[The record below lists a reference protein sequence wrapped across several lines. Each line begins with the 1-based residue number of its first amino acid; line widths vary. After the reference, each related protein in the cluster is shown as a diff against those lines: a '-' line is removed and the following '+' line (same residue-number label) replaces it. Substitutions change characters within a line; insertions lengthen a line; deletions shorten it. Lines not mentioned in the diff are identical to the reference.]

1 MMISAYDLLDYA
13 QGHSG
18 KAVEG
23 LWQSI
28 QLRPDFASTELI
40 NIGVRFQSEAESRFR
55 LLNSFDKFSH
65 LYGGAAEDELRFVT
79 SALGASLS
87 KGFSQSPFPSVEF
100 GETKFARGESADEI
114 VERLFRS
121 TVSFDGPI
129 HRPSRKARG
138 KFVSNS
144 VARDR
149 VFQAMKVEGGLSAE
163 SILAEGGDLLF
174 QANSKVV
181 ALDIPLQPSGRL
193 GTLVS
198 AAFSKTDSV
207 ERVLLR
213 GYLDLTTAM
222 ALRGIHC
229 SGFFIYRPSEVVS
242 EFQRK
247 QVDNVIDLVEW
258 KLLRSGI
265 RTQVSE
271 DTNLLAQGILE
282 WAS

>member
-18 KAVEG
+18 KMVEG

-28 QLRPDFASTELI
+28 QLRPDFASTELL
-40 NIGVRFQSEAESRFR
+40 NIGVRFQNGAESHFR

-65 LYGGAAEDELRFVT
+65 LYGEAAEDELRFVT

-87 KGFSQSPFPSVEF
+87 KGLSQLPFSSVEF
-100 GETKFARGESADEI
+100 GEKKFARGESADEI
-114 VERLFRS
+114 VERLFKS
-121 TVSFDGPI
+121 TVSIAGPI
-129 HRPSRKARG
+129 HRSSKARG

-144 VARDR
+144 IARDQ
-149 VFQAMKVEGGLSAE
+149 VFRALKVGAGLSAE
-163 SILAEGGDLLF
+163 RILAQDGDLLF
-174 QANSKVV
+174 QANNQVV
-181 ALDIPLQPSGRL
+181 ALDIPLQPLGRL

-198 AAFSKTDSV
+198 AAFSKADSV

-222 ALRGIHC
+222 ALRGIHS
-229 SGFFIYRPSEVVS
+229 SGFFIYRSSEVVS
-242 EFQRK
+242 ESQRN

-258 KLLRSGI
+258 KLSKSGI
-265 RTQVSE
+265 RTQVSG
-271 DTNLLAQGILE
+271 DTSQLAQGILE

>member
-1 MMISAYDLLDYA
+1 MMISAYDLLDHA

-18 KAVEG
+18 KMVEG

-28 QLRPDFASTELI
+28 QLRPDFASTELL
-40 NIGVRFQSEAESRFR
+40 NIGVRFQNGAETRFR
-55 LLNSFDKFSH
+55 LLTSFDKFSH
-65 LYGGAAEDELRFVT
+65 LYGEAAEDELRFVT

-87 KGFSQSPFPSVEF
+87 KGLSQSPFPSVEF
-100 GETKFARGESADEI
+100 GETKFARGECADEI

-129 HRPSRKARG
+129 HRPSKVRG

-144 VARDR
+144 IARDR
-149 VFQAMKVEGGLSAE
+149 VFQALKLEAGLGVER
-163 SILAEGGDLLF
+163 ILAENEALLF
-174 QANSKVV
+174 QANSQVV
-181 ALDIPLQPSGRL
+181 ALDIPLQPFGRL

-198 AAFSKTDSV
+198 AAFSKADSV
-207 ERVLLR
+207 ERTLLR

-222 ALRGIHC
+222 ALRGVRS
-229 SGFFIYRPSEVVS
+229 SGYFIYRPSESVF
-242 EFQRK
+242 EPQRN

-258 KLLRSGI
+258 KLSKSGI
-265 RTQVSE
+265 RTQVSG
-271 DTNLLAQGILE
+271 DTNQLAQGILE